1 MVWVWDNEV
10 DPHKKSYEQCVCSS
24 MISVVISAV
33 FYYYF
38 DGKVIVVKFDTIVYY
53 SLVYN

>member
-1 MVWVWDNEV
+1 LVWVWDNEV